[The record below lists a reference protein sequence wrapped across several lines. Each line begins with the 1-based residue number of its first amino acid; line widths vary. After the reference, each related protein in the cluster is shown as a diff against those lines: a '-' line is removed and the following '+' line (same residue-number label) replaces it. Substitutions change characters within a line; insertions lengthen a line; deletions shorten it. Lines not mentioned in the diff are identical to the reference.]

1 MRRVLQY
8 SVYLIFYGITYVV
21 GVLPRWIFYG
31 LADVLAFQLAY
42 LFRYRRGVVLGNLRR
57 SFPERDEGE
66 IRRLAWRFY
75 RHLAD
80 LLLES
85 AFMMHAS
92 SKRIVRRCEF
102 TNVEV
107 MEPYYQQSRSVVIAA
122 AHYCNWEFLTCAA
135 PIIPFVFLGI
145 YKPVGNRWVEGL
157 LTRSRQRLGA
167 VAVEMKDT
175 LRTILRYEHE
185 GKPVLAGLIADQTP
199 WKGNHYWGHFLNQDT
214 LVFRGVEHVAK
225 KIDAPVFFCHMRQPK
240 RGYFSVTLEFITDT
254 PRETPEDWITAQHLA
269 ALERCIRERPEYWL
283 WSHRRWKHQK
293 PAGDE

>member
-57 SFPERDEGE
+57 SFPEREDGE

-107 MEPYYQQSRSVVIAA
+107 MEPYYQQGRSVVIAA

-135 PIIPFVFLGI
+135 PIIPFVFLG
-145 YKPVGNRWVEGL
+145 GSANAL
-157 LTRSRQRLGA
+157 S
-167 VAVEMKDT
+167 
-175 LRTILRYEHE
+175 
-185 GKPVLAGLIADQTP
+185 
-199 WKGNHYWGHFLNQDT
+199 
-214 LVFRGVEHVAK
+214 AK
-225 KIDAPVFFCHMRQPK
+225 A
-240 RGYFSVTLEFITDT
+240 
-254 PRETPEDWITAQHLA
+254 
-269 ALERCIRERPEYWL
+269 RCGGR
-283 WSHRRWKHQK
+283 
-293 PAGDE
+293 GDEGHAAHHSPL